1 MMTRTDA
8 IAYCEREAARLR
20 SMLPRTTTE
29 DIKARLIERIEELER
44 IAKGEAVQPPDFELT
59 ITQSRW

>member
-1 MMTRTDA
+1 MMKRTDA

-29 DIKARLIERIEELER
+29 AIKARLIGRIEELQR
-44 IAKGEAVQPPDFELT
+44 IANDETAQPPEFELT
-59 ITQSRW
+59 IAKSRW